1 MQMRWVTSIGKCHFQ
16 SLLYSSSHADL
27 TDRIPPDR
35 GLSNKKS
42 SGVKGT
48 KVWLM
53 YLLASNADG
62 LEKLPPLIIGKAK
75 KPCTFQNKTGTQLSF
90 QYQNNTKVWMTA
102 DIYHGWLCQWDHE
115 LGTRN
120 HKIVLLQDNFSGH
133 IIPIGLQNIYII
145 NFKPNLTA
153 HVQPM
158 DQGIIWCFKAHYC
171 LEYVECAISRYNIDI
186 TPSKIYDID
195 QLQAMCLANIVWHE
209 VDTTTIRNCWHKAGI
224 LPNIDSPDSVPAPP
238 TIPILSLLHTP
249 SPDQDPIAKA
259 EDRLRRAL
267 DDLEQTGVLQSKN
280 RMDIET
286 LLNPP
291 EESWTMDVTT
301 DEEICQAVLAA
312 HKAQEEGG
320 DDDAEEDAPVEP
332 CPTYCE
338 LFQAVSTVNR
348 FVECAAGD
356 PVARR
361 FERELASFAH
371 HVRSERSR
379 AATATHI
386 TDYFHT

>member
-1 MQMRWVTSIGKCHFQ
+1 
-16 SLLYSSSHADL
+16 
-27 TDRIPPDR
+27 
-35 GLSNKKS
+35 
-42 SGVKGT
+42 
-48 KVWLM
+48 
-53 YLLASNADG
+53 
-62 LEKLPPLIIGKAK
+62 
-75 KPCTFQNKTGTQLSF
+75 
-90 QYQNNTKVWMTA
+90 MTA
-102 DIYHGWLCQWDHE
+102 DIYQGWLRQWDHE

-133 IIPIGLQNIYII
+133 IIPIGLQNIRVI

-158 DQGIIWCFKAHYC
+158 DQGIIRCFKAHYRS
-171 LEYVECAISRYNIDI
+171 EYVERAISRYDADI

-195 QLQAMCLANIVWHE
+195 QLQAMCLADIAWRE

>member
-1 MQMRWVTSIGKCHFQ
+1 MGKCHFQ
-16 SLLYSSSHADL
+16 SLLHSSSHADL
-27 TDRIPPDR
+27 MDRMPPDR

-48 KVWLM
+48 KVRLT

-62 LEKLPPLIIGKAK
+62 SEKLPPLIIGKAK
-75 KPCTFQNKTGTQLSF
+75 KPHAFRNKTGAQLSF
-90 QYQNNTKVWMTA
+90 QYQNNAKAWMTA
-102 DIYHGWLCQWDHE
+102 DIYQGWLRQWDHE

-120 HKIVLLQDNFSGH
+120 CKIVLLQDNFSGH
-133 IIPIGLQNIYII
+133 IIPIGLQNICVI

-158 DQGIIWCFKAHYC
+158 DQGIIQCFKAHYRS
-171 LEYVECAISRYNIDI
+171 EYVERAISCYDADI
-186 TPSKIYDID
+186 TPSKIYNID
-195 QLQAMCLANIVWHE
+195 QLQAMCLADIAWRE
-209 VDTTTIRNCWHKAGI
+209 VDTTTIRNCWHKASI
-224 LPNIDSPDSVPAPP
+224 LPNINSPNSVPAPP

-267 DDLEQTGVLQSKN
+267 DDLEQTGMLQSEN

-291 EESWTMDVTT
+291 EESWTMDATT
-301 DEEICQAVLAA
+301 DKEICQAVLVA

-320 DDDAEEDAPVEP
+320 DDDAEEDTPVEP

-356 PVARR
+356 PVA
-361 FERELASFAH
+361 
-371 HVRSERSR
+371 
-379 AATATHI
+379 
-386 TDYFHT
+386 